1 MVKSK
6 KNKKRYQSLDTV
18 VSQEADKRGSLSSD
32 SLTEHKGDMGIHIGD
47 ACLRYSTEHSMMI
60 PTSALYNKIQPD
72 FPKCGYSEKCKY
84 RTEKDSEDI
93 RYGKEN
99 LGEQPKYF
107 CNYYREKINKGVKW

>member
-18 VSQEADKRGSLSSD
+18 VSQEQDI
-32 SLTEHKGDMGIHIGD
+32 EHKGDMGIHIGD

-60 PTSALYNKIQPD
+60 PTSAVYNNLQPD

-93 RYGKEN
+93 RY
-99 LGEQPKYF
+99 
-107 CNYYREKINKGVKW
+107 CNYYAEKMNKGARW